1 MKLLD
6 PFAGYR
12 LACGHPY
19 FHFSLFTCSW
29 LIQILSDGNED
40 TSSADIE
47 YAFELLRWG
56 HFLLFALAIVQDLA
70 SKDSPIKDLPEKQVV
85 EPLPDSEDTND
96 KKAQKA
102 QA

>member
-29 LIQILSDGNED
+29 VIQLLSEEDKD
-40 TSSADIE
+40 TSSAEIE
-47 YAFELLRWG
+47 YAFNLLRWG